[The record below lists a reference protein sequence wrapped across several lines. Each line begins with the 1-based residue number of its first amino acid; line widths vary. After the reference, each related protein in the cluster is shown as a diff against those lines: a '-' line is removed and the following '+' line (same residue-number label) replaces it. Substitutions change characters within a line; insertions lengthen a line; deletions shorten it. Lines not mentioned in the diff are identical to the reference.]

1 MADVAMNKA
10 TTSYRFDRFELDSAT
25 RQLLADGQPVALG
38 ARALDVLLA
47 LIERRERLGT
57 KDELLGLVWPNV
69 VVEENNLQVQVSALR
84 KALGVEAIATIPGRG
99 YRFTFSL
106 TGIEAT
112 ASSPTPS
119 SRDNLA
125 GAPALKSNETGSI
138 LDTKLRNVQT
148 PDRYFFLVWLPF
160 ANRTGNPQQEHLADG
175 ITESLTMDLSS
186 LRDAF
191 IVDVS
196 AAFSYKGKQLTAQQ
210 IAKDLD
216 VRFVLQGSV
225 QRTEDRI

>member
-10 TTSYRFDRFELDSAT
+10 TTSYRFDRFELNPTT

-47 LIERRERLGT
+47 LIERRERLVT

-99 YRFTFSL
+99 YRFTLSL
-106 TGIEAT
+106 TGIEAS

-119 SRDNLA
+119 PGDNLG
-125 GAPALKSNETGSI
+125 GAPALKSNETGST

-148 PDRYFFLVWLPF
+148 PDRYLSLVFLPF
-160 ANRTGNPQQEHLADG
+160 AIGTGDLTQEYLADVPA
-175 ITESLTMDLSS
+175 DC
-186 LRDAF
+186 R
-191 IVDVS
+191 
-196 AAFSYKGKQLTAQQ
+196 
-210 IAKDLD
+210 
-216 VRFVLQGSV
+216 
-225 QRTEDRI
+225 